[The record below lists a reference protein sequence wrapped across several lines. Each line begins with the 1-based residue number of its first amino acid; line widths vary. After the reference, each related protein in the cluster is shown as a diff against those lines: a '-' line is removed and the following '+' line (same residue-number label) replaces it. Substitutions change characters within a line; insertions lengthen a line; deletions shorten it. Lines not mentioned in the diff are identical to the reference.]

1 MKSARR
7 TNNRSSYA
15 ASPNAW
21 IGWPARS
28 QSEKAKKA
36 TIHRFAA
43 VRAVRPCKRDKGM
56 VVRSILAF
64 RKLAAAPA
72 RRATR
77 ARGSR
82 RKLSREA
89 HAGLSPRDPDSARS
103 LPMRAASA
111 GPGDRAMNGTSA
123 PPASRPAT
131 KYGLAREGAQ
141 ESSKSK
147 IRDEAASRRTD
158 APRTKKL
165 IDRTT
170 RLRTSLVPCQSATA
184 EAARNIPVEP
194 T

>member
-43 VRAVRPCKRDKGM
+43 VRAVRPCKRDNGM

-72 RRATR
+72 RRAAR

-82 RKLSREA
+82 ESYPGKPMQVYHRVTKT
-89 HAGLSPRDPDSARS
+89 PR
-103 LPMRAASA
+103 
-111 GPGDRAMNGTSA
+111 A
-123 PPASRPAT
+123 PPH
-131 KYGLAREGAQ
+131 EG
-141 ESSKSK
+141 
-147 IRDEAASRRTD
+147 
-158 APRTKKL
+158 
-165 IDRTT
+165 
-170 RLRTSLVPCQSATA
+170 RLGG
-184 EAARNIPVEP
+184 
-194 T
+194 